1 MAECIEIRKRDVGAD
16 FIKFAATL
24 LVLNSHMGICYGDYS
39 MFATGG
45 AIGDALF
52 FFVSGFTLFMSS
64 RKLDFV
70 NWYKRRLGRIY
81 PTILAM
87 GLIAGLVFC
96 DKAGYIDVMKADKYW
111 FLQCILVCYLVL
123 YPIIKY
129 DWKMSVCIPVSIIVM
144 VAAFFSLFDFN
155 GQLFY
160 GQNTYF
166 RWIFFFSI
174 MLAGGGVL
182 DVVTRWFTRSGIFLR
197 GFYVS
202 SPGMEFCM

>member
-1 MAECIEIRKRDVGAD
+1 MAVVDIFIRKIDFGVD

-24 LVLNSHMGICYGDYS
+24 LVLNSHMEICYGDYS
-39 MFATGG
+39 IFATGG

-70 NWYKRRLGRIY
+70 NWYKRRLSRIY

-96 DKAGYIDVMKADKYW
+96 VKADYIDVIKADKYW
-111 FLQCILVCYLVL
+111 FLQCILVCYLII

-129 DWKMSVCIPVSIIVM
+129 DWKMRICIPVSIIFM
-144 VAAFFSLFDFN
+144 LTAFFLLFDFN
-155 GQLFY
+155 GRLFY
-160 GQNTYF
+160 GVGGYF
-166 RWIFFFSI
+166 RWVFYFSVMI
-174 MLAGGGVL
+174 VGGGYL
-182 DVVTRWFTRSGIFLR
+182 NA
-197 GFYVS
+197 VS
-202 SPGMEFCM
+202 Y